1 MVGDQLREKTGILE
15 VVWRRFLVME
25 RPWGSADKVNSHSY
39 LYTNKKSQYSHLS
52 FPDSSSNSFPSRRT
66 WLHSLV
72 RVQAELQQQEAGRE
86 ETLGEL
92 QVEKPKPDKVS
103 LI

>member
-1 MVGDQLREKTGILE
+1 MEKVSGDGETMGIC
-15 VVWRRFLVME
+15 RQSKF
-25 RPWGSADKVNSHSY
+25 
-39 LYTNKKSQYSHLS
+39 THLS
-52 FPDSSSNSFPSRRT
+52 LHRYKSSFFPDSSANSFPSRRT

-72 RVQAELQQQEAGRE
+72 WVQAERQQQEAGRD

-92 QVEKPKPDKVS
+92 QVEKPKPSKVR

>member
-15 VVWRRFLVME
+15 AVWRRFLVME
-25 RPWGSADKVNSHSY
+25 RPWRSADKVNSHTY
-39 LYTNKKSQYSHLS
+39 LYTDINHLS
-52 FPDSSSNSFPSRRT
+52 FPDSSANSFPSRRT

-72 RVQAELQQQEAGRE
+72 WVQAERQQQEAGRD

-92 QVEKPKPDKVS
+92 QVEKPKPG
-103 LI
+103 